1 MQKWLTVP
9 EACQALSMSERTLR
23 RHLKDEKYQ
32 SKLEDG
38 RRFVLIEVPDI
49 DVSDDT
55 QQILA
60 EKDARISELQ
70 DEVEYLRQKL
80 DETEQARQRTL
91 KIIQQIQQDSE
102 SDKQRS
108 DTIILQLT
116 RQFFEQTKLLEDMRQ
131 RSLWS
136 RVRTALGFA
145 ASKKHQQK

>member
-9 EACQALSMSERTLR
+9 EACQALGMSERTLR

-38 RRFVLIEVPDI
+38 RRFVLIELPDI

-55 QQILA
+55 QKLLA

-70 DEVEYLRQKL
+70 NEVEYLRQKL
-80 DETEQARQRTL
+80 DETEQTRQRTDQ
-91 KIIQQIQQDSE
+91 IIQQMQQDAE

-116 RQFFEQTKLLEDMRQ
+116 RQFEEQKKLLEDMRH

-136 RVRTALGFA
+136 RVKTVFGFA
-145 ASKKHQQK
+145 AS